1 MARPLDRFFLPPAA
15 KPAKTAK
22 PAKGAK
28 PAARRPLR
36 KHQMASSVTRLRA
49 LLIAI
54 AVVFSLAAG
63 RAVQVQAIDAD
74 TVAAEAA
81 QQITVTRALPA
92 FRGEITDRNGEV
104 LAFTEDTVWVI
115 ADPVAILT
123 NGKIDPAQMT
133 DKDRQ
138 AATTAPQQL
147 AQLLASRLGGTVDGY
162 LPKLTKTGSRYQIL
176 VKQVPAAVF
185 RELNQAALDAGL
197 RGLFME
203 SHPTRRY
210 PNKTLAANVL
220 GFVNEAGDG
229 GGGLELVLH
238 SQLAGKPGKEIYE
251 NSPNGKIPLG
261 TNVLVPAVNGLAY
274 QVTLDAGLQW
284 EVQQILGDRVRK
296 ADADSGMAIV
306 INVKNGEVLA
316 LANYPTFDSNNPGDA
331 EAEDLQN
338 RAVTNPYTPGSV
350 QKTLTFAALLD
361 QGLVRADDVVKVP
374 AKIKSGDNYVSDA
387 WKHGELT
394 LLARGVLAKS
404 SNVGTIKL
412 ARKSTKQALHDYY
425 TSFGLGQK
433 TGIGLPGESRG
444 VLPPADMP
452 DYSRDGLAFGG
463 SAVSV
468 TLVQEAAALAG
479 IANGGIY
486 NPPRL
491 LKSRTLA
498 DGGQESLLTGQ
509 PRRVVAEETSAEVV
523 SMMETMV
530 QNTKAHTFDVPGYRT
545 GAKTGTSQKLD
556 PKTGRSTGLVTSTI
570 GVGPV
575 EDPQIVAYVV
585 IDHPRR
591 GSSGQSVAGPAYRDI
606 MALALARYGV
616 SQSTGKAPKLP
627 IEP

>member
-1 MARPLDRFFLPPAA
+1 MARPLDRFFLPKQATPA
-15 KPAKTAK
+15 KPAKASR
-22 PAKGAK
+22 PAK
-28 PAARRPLR
+28 RRMPG
-36 KHQMASSVTRLRA
+36 KQSGISSATRLRA
-49 LLIAI
+49 LLIGI
-54 AVVFSLAAG
+54 AVIFSMAAG

-81 QQITVTRALPA
+81 AQITVTRALPA
-92 FRGEITDRNGEV
+92 FRGELTDRNGEV

-123 NGKIDPAQMT
+123 NGKIHPEQMT

-138 AATTAPQQL
+138 VAASAPNQL
-147 AQLLASRLGGTVDGY
+147 AQLLASRLGGTVDSY
-162 LPKLTKTGSRYQIL
+162 LPKLTKAGSRYQIL

-185 RELNQAALDAGL
+185 RELSQSVSDAGL
-197 RGLFME
+197 LGLFME

-220 GFVNEAGDG
+220 GFVNEAGNG
-229 GGGLELVLH
+229 GGGLELVLD

-261 TNVLVPAVNGLAY
+261 TNVLQPAVNGLDY
-274 QVTLDAGLQW
+274 QLTLDAGLQW
-284 EVQQILGDRVRK
+284 EVDQILGDRVRK
-296 ADADSGMAIV
+296 TDANSGMAIV
-306 INVKNGEVLA
+306 LNVKTGEVLA
-316 LANYPTFDSNNPGDA
+316 MSNYPTFDANNPGDA
-331 EAEDLQN
+331 DAKDLQN
-338 RAVTNPYTPGSV
+338 RAVTDPYTPGSV
-350 QKTLTFAALLD
+350 QKALTFAALVD

-374 AKIKSGDNYVSDA
+374 SKIKSGDGYVSDA

-404 SNVGTIKL
+404 SNIGTIEL

-425 TSFGLGQK
+425 VSFGLGQK

-444 VLPPADMP
+444 ILPAANMP

-463 SAVSV
+463 SAVAV
-468 TLVQEAAALAG
+468 TLVQQAAAVAG

-498 DGGQESLLTGQ
+498 DGTSESLLTGE
-509 PRRVVAEETSAEVV
+509 PRRVVSEQTSSVVV
-523 SMMETMV
+523 SMMESMV

-556 PKTGRSTGLVTSTI
+556 PKTGKSTGLVTSTI

-616 SQSTGKAPKLP
+616 PQSTGKAPKLP

>member
-1 MARPLDRFFLPPAA
+1 MSRPLDRFFLAREARPAKQA
-15 KPAKTAK
+15 KPAK
-22 PAKGAK
+22 
-28 PAARRPLR
+28 RPTTR
-36 KHQMASSVTRLRA
+36 KRPVVSSVTRLRA
-49 LLIAI
+49 LLIGI
-54 AVVFSLAAG
+54 AVIFSMAAG

-81 QQITVTRALPA
+81 SQITVTRDLPA
-92 FRGEITDRNGEV
+92 FRGELTDRNGEV

-115 ADPVAILT
+115 ADPLAIMT
-123 NGKIDPAQMT
+123 NGKLSPDQMT

-138 AATTAPQQL
+138 VAAAAPQQL
-147 AQLLASRLGGTVDGY
+147 AQLLATRLGGSVDGY
-162 LPKLTKTGSRYQIL
+162 LPKLTKAGSRYQIL

-185 RELNQAALDAGL
+185 RELNQAVSDAGL
-197 RGLFME
+197 LGLFKE

-229 GGGLELVLH
+229 GGGLELVLN
-238 SQLAGKPGKEIYE
+238 SQLAGKDGKEIYE

-261 TNVLVPAVNGLAY
+261 TNVLQPAVNGLDY
-274 QVTLDAGLQW
+274 QLTIDAGLQW

-296 ADADSGMAIV
+296 TDANSGMAIV
-306 INVKNGEVLA
+306 MNVKTGEVLA
-316 LANYPTFDSNNPGDA
+316 LANYPTFDANTPGDA
-331 EAEDLQN
+331 DAKDLQN
-338 RAVTNPYTPGSV
+338 RAVTTPYTPGSV
-350 QKTLTFAALLD
+350 QKALTFAALLD

-374 AKIKSGDNYVSDA
+374 GKIKSGDKYVSDA
-387 WKHGELT
+387 WDHGTLT

-404 SNVGTIKL
+404 SNVGTIEL

-425 TSFGLGQK
+425 VSFGLGQK
-433 TGIGLPGESRG
+433 TGIGLPGESKG

-468 TLVQEAAALAG
+468 TLIQQAAAVAG
-479 IANGGIY
+479 IANGGVY

-491 LKSRTLA
+491 LKSRALA
-498 DGGQESLLTGQ
+498 DGTSENLLTGE
-509 PRRVVAEETSAEVV
+509 PRRVVSEQTSAEVV
-523 SMMETMV
+523 SMMEAMV
-530 QNTKAHTFDVPGYRT
+530 QHTRAHTFDIPGYRT

-556 PKTGRSTGLVTSTI
+556 PKTGKSTGLVTSTI

-616 SQSTGKAPKLP
+616 PQSTGKVPKLP